1 MSLTVS
7 PAINQAPSFTAG
19 PSQTD
24 EDAGAQTVAGWA
36 TAPKPPPNGWSAK
49 GATNSPN
56 TFDALMGIAPPA
68 GTIGRPAIGGTR
80 PVIQGTLTLNGN
92 NVLAQGFNLS
102 TGVNTGINDAAGAI
116 SGVAV
121 NQVSVTSTTG
131 AAVNLSSFGG
141 AVNLT
146 SVASSG
152 GANGILLQ
160 NTTGSFTVN
169 GDGANTSV
177 GGNASGGTISGM
189 VGADG
194 TTNGIGVYLNN
205 TQNVTLRRMAI
216 NGTNQNYAIKGFSVN
231 GFTLEYSTVGGTNGT
246 ATSLASPE
254 NYGEGAIHFGN
265 ATTTGVVGNVTFTNN
280 NISGG
285 TARNL
290 SIVNTVAGTTTLTV
304 KGNTFGAM
312 QNLSG
317 GNQSFAVE
325 ARASAGVVINTT
337 FGGTN
342 AGATPR
348 TLPSPATRWTRL
360 APAGSRASRLRTV
373 RRHQPTRSMSAQKSV
388 DQPLPRRTR

>member
-1 MSLTVS
+1 
-7 PAINQAPSFTAG
+7 
-19 PSQTD
+19 
-24 EDAGAQTVAGWA
+24 
-36 TAPKPPPNGWSAK
+36 
-49 GATNSPN
+49 
-56 TFDALMGIAPPA
+56 
-68 GTIGRPAIGGTR
+68 
-80 PVIQGTLTLNGN
+80 LNGN

-312 QNLSG
+312 
-317 GNQSFAVE
+317 
-325 ARASAGVVINTT
+325 
-337 FGGTN
+337 
-342 AGATPR
+342 
-348 TLPSPATRWTRL
+348 
-360 APAGSRASRLRTV
+360 
-373 RRHQPTRSMSAQKSV
+373 
-388 DQPLPRRTR
+388 